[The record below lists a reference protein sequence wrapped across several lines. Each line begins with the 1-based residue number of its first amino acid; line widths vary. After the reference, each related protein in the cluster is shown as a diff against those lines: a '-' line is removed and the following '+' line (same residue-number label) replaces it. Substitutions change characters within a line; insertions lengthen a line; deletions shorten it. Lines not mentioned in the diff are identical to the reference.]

1 MQPIMYECV
10 RCEGGYFETAD
21 LIKSHV
27 REKHGM
33 SAVNREINEKCCNVP
48 GTNFQ
53 EQEGDCHLDRTNAL
67 YEAADFCVESKLADI
82 SVSKDLITI
91 HYSDL
96 TIEEVSGFSMHCDGE
111 SSDRVEITEVLPS
124 PADDAISCC
133 SDTSTSY
140 GMCSHLTTSPC
151 KLIMFIVALL
161 LFCALIQN

>member
-48 GTNFQ
+48 GTNFL
-53 EQEGDCHLDRTNAL
+53 EQEGDCHLD
-67 YEAADFCVESKLADI
+67 

-96 TIEEVSGFSMHCDGE
+96 TIEEVSGFSMHSDGE

-140 GMCSHLTTSPC
+140 GMCSHLTNSAC

-161 LFCALIQN
+161 LFEH